1 MKKTIDCRQGF
12 TLVELLVVISIIA
25 MLAALLLPA
34 IQAAREQGRRTQCI
48 SNQRQVA
55 FALLS
60 YESNKGSFPALRAP
74 LKPASY
80 PCTHFAGDGALNP
93 DSTELTWV
101 SFILPFMEQNTAW
114 SQITSGNIIDDTLYH
129 LVLPIMQC
137 KSGGITPGDNR
148 ISYVANAGPQNGVD
162 VEYGNSGRDEKDA
175 KMYTIFFDHFAGIGP
190 WRNVVLPTDVLC
202 KSKVTVENISS
213 MDGTSMTILLSEN
226 ENAGRWIWYGSGSG
240 ISTPIASLHNPG
252 GAPDR
257 GNILPPIAANDP
269 IDDME
274 AIVGFCFPFGIGDD
288 DLTIPPYISLA
299 SGGINEKTPLFINE
313 GRSNS
318 GVTFNFLS
326 RTARPSSAH
335 PGVVMATFCDQNV
348 RALRDDLD
356 KLFFVRLCR
365 PGSGVIL
372 NPKDLD

>member
-1 MKKTIDCRQGF
+1 MKKTIDWRQGF

-55 FALLS
+55 FALLN

-137 KSGGITPGDNR
+137 KSGGITPGDSR
-148 ISYVANAGPQNGVD
+148 ISYVANAGPQNAVD
-162 VEYGNSGRDEKDA
+162 IEYGNSGRYEKDA
-175 KMYTIFFDHFAGIGP
+175 
-190 WRNVVLPTDVLC
+190 
-202 KSKVTVENISS
+202 
-213 MDGTSMTILLSEN
+213 
-226 ENAGRWIWYGSGSG
+226 
-240 ISTPIASLHNPG
+240 
-252 GAPDR
+252 
-257 GNILPPIAANDP
+257 
-269 IDDME
+269 
-274 AIVGFCFPFGIGDD
+274 
-288 DLTIPPYISLA
+288 
-299 SGGINEKTPLFINE
+299 
-313 GRSNS
+313 
-318 GVTFNFLS
+318 
-326 RTARPSSAH
+326 
-335 PGVVMATFCDQNV
+335 
-348 RALRDDLD
+348 
-356 KLFFVRLCR
+356 
-365 PGSGVIL
+365 
-372 NPKDLD
+372 